1 MSRRGRS
8 NSRRGKKRKARALVS
23 QSHLENLLSEPWDH
37 NSESVDSAA
46 RDLMRLARRH
56 RLGLPE
62 GRRSW
67 ICRGCHLALRPSV
80 NARVRVRNKTWYVTC
95 LECGRTNRNG
105 PDYKRREK

>member
-1 MSRRGRS
+1 MSRRGRT
-8 NSRRGKKRKARALVS
+8 NTRRSKQRRARALAS
-23 QSHLENLLSEPWDH
+23 QNHLDQLLSEPWNH

-56 RLGLPE
+56 RIGLPE

-67 ICRGCHLALRPSV
+67 VCRECQVALRPSI
-80 NARVRVRNKTWYVTC
+80 NARVRVRNKLWYVTC
-95 LECGRTNRNG
+95 LGCGRTNRNG